1 MRTLTL
7 AGESGTRRSPVTW
20 VQTRLG
26 LKISVPEAIA
36 WRLGLDEDEYFLR
49 LVSATGDPNYGRYLR
64 GPIQHGSA
72 LLHTTLLRA
81 IAC

>member
-1 MRTLTL
+1 MKAIILS
-7 AGESGTRRSPVTW
+7 GGSGTRRSPVTW
-20 VQTRLG
+20 VETRQG
-26 LKISVPEAIA
+26 LKSSVPEAIA
-36 WRLGLDEDEYFLR
+36 CRLGLDDHEHFLR
-49 LVSATGDPNYGRYLR
+49 LVSSTGDPNYGRYLR